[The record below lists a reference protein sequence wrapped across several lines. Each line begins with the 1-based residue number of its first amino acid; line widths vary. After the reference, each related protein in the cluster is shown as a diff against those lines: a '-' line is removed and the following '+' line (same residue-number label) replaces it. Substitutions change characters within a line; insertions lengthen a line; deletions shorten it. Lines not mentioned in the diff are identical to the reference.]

1 MSVNFQHKV
10 NCHPFAFYL
19 KTLLVDFIHCVMY
32 RLKELNDI
40 KGAKIEELRRQI
52 DEEVGKEQMES
63 WVSIMGRLS
72 RGANLASRAELFK
85 AGLR

>member
-1 MSVNFQHKV
+1 MLQNRKFYKHRCKQTGFTPLMSVNFQHKV
-10 NCHPFAFYL
+10 NCHP
-19 KTLLVDFIHCVMY
+19 CVIY

-63 WVSIMGRLS
+63 
-72 RGANLASRAELFK
+72 
-85 AGLR
+85 